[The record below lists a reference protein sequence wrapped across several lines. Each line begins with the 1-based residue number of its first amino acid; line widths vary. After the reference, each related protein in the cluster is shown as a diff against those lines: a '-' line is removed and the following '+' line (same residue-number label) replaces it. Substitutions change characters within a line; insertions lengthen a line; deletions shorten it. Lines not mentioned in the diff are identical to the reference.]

1 MKKGYFYIFLLIFA
15 DQATKFLARF
25 FYTGKEILIVDNI
38 LRISYVENRG
48 ISFGLLQGQN
58 LLFIIVTTIALLF
71 FGYLYLKIDF
81 KSKKLYSISVILFL
95 SGTFGNALDRIFYGF
110 VIDFMNFPFLKI
122 PLEVIGLPN
131 FYNNFADMYLFFGLI
146 IFFIDSLKERKN
158 KI

>member
-95 SGTFGNALDRIFYGF
+95 SGTFGNALDRIF
-110 VIDFMNFPFLKI
+110 MAL
-122 PLEVIGLPN
+122 L
-131 FYNNFADMYLFFGLI
+131 LI
-146 IFFIDSLKERKN
+146 L
-158 KI
+158 